1 MIYLLYIVIHYN
13 DTLAKKS
20 RYTHC
25 FIEAVLHDVYSKL
38 SHQNIVTCFGILIP
52 VPQASCMLLKK
63 FLNHYLILGF
73 LCNDHV
79 NWWVLFIL
87 LSTCAHNHL
96 QCAFMGIRN
105 MSWAWN
111 YLCEEEPTR
120 RVNKA
125 ADAVVILC
133 NWMKH
138 FWMRDDSGIC
148 CLFFELIS
156 TRFVMVL

>member
-25 FIEAVLHDVYSKL
+25 FIEAVLHDFYSKL

-87 LSTCAHNHL
+87 LSTCAHNHNCSAL
-96 QCAFMGIRN
+96 LWAFAIWVEREIIYVRKSQQEG
-105 MSWAWN
+105 
-111 YLCEEEPTR
+111 
-120 RVNKA
+120 
-125 ADAVVILC
+125 
-133 NWMKH
+133 
-138 FWMRDDSGIC
+138 
-148 CLFFELIS
+148 LIKQQ
-156 TRFVMVL
+156 MLL

>member
-87 LSTCAHNHL
+87 LSTCAHNHNCSAL
-96 QCAFMGIRN
+96 LWAFAIWVEREIIYVRKSQQEG
-105 MSWAWN
+105 
-111 YLCEEEPTR
+111 
-120 RVNKA
+120 
-125 ADAVVILC
+125 
-133 NWMKH
+133 
-138 FWMRDDSGIC
+138 
-148 CLFFELIS
+148 LIKQQ
-156 TRFVMVL
+156 MLL

>member
-1 MIYLLYIVIHYN
+1 MIYLLYIVLHYN

-87 LSTCAHNHL
+87 LSICAHNHNCSAL
-96 QCAFMGIRN
+96 LWAFAIWVEREIIYVRKSQQEG
-105 MSWAWN
+105 
-111 YLCEEEPTR
+111 
-120 RVNKA
+120 
-125 ADAVVILC
+125 
-133 NWMKH
+133 
-138 FWMRDDSGIC
+138 
-148 CLFFELIS
+148 LIKQQ
-156 TRFVMVL
+156 MLL